1 MEICFQTLRRWSGG
15 GKGILTNSM
24 RSCRKNFLLKT
35 STYMYPLD
43 LAGAT
48 NLARA
53 LTFSQ
58 SKVSL
63 ARHSRVTQEPQE
75 IPWKRENNRLERLE
89 VFLTYNVQHGQS
101 LSLFTDRSS
110 I

>member
-53 LTFSQ
+53 HLLSANQ
-58 SKVSL
+58 K
-63 ARHSRVTQEPQE
+63 SRWRA
-75 IPWKRENNRLERLE
+75 IHASRKNHKK
-89 VFLTYNVQHGQS
+89 FHGNVKI
-101 LSLFTDRSS
+101 TD
-110 I
+110 